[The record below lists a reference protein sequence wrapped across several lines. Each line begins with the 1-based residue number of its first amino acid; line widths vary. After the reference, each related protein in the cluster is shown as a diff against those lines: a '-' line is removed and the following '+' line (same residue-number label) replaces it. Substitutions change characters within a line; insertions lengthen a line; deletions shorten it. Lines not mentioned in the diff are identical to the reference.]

1 MVLELQLTAVVAVVP
16 GIDRKAVAVAV
27 VHGDAY
33 QERLFWSVVVVVV
46 HD

>member
-1 MVLELQLTAVVAVVP
+1 MLELQPTAVVEVVP
-16 GIDRKAVAVAV
+16 GIDRKVVAV

-46 HD
+46 VHD